1 MDNYQEIILRLS
13 QYLKDIEANI
23 AKPLVDAANKY
34 RLTAEVIC
42 KAIIVGHG
50 KQPQGLL
57 ERLIADALKHIEAD
71 ETARDAGMFK
81 TEIKYLQ
88 NVGNAYSHDGSGSD
102 LSDNESQSAAF
113 DALIK
118 VIWIAFFGNGNLD
131 APKIPSSMEDRI
143 PARTLGRVKF
153 ENPRAEDVVRLCF
166 PKQRVETK
174 LNRSD
179 HDNRLVYDYVI
190 VDLGGELSKGIIFL
204 RSRTALEKSLQ
215 DFLGSIG
222 TDFPDSLEI
231 ITPRAYR
238 RDGGEVDR
246 RKSILD
252 AARDLSLDSKVFG
265 SKGRKVQVKYFDD
278 FVWDS
283 CLPDA
288 FRTGESPAKKTS
300 NFIEQTLVPLDNSGE
315 PIGDYQ
321 SASAYVSNILKS
333 SNDFNPVHV
342 VTGPAG
348 IGKTTFCDDIAAYIN
363 AKNRKR
369 VILLSAT
376 DFREISIST
385 SVDSVSD
392 LYKVAVANGLLDDA
406 NSIESH
412 NFEIN
417 LACGNFVL
425 LIDGFDELESH
436 LGSSLNF
443 ENFIRSLAELEE
455 CFRKVL
461 VILTVRNYNLE
472 RFQHVRQAS
481 ICRLRGFSSED
492 TDRYLAGRLPNKSIA
507 EAKKLLQ
514 AFNENGEA
522 EKLTTI
528 PLYASL
534 ICDYLIDDDASTPG
548 ESLATK
554 SNSARFFTSGKPL
567 DTLVK
572 KIVDR
577 EITKQSLGKIGPD
590 DFFDILIEIIRAPQ
604 HTVTKEALLS
614 YISACDSD
622 TKTLNPVNF
631 LRNPFLL
638 WDKETISFKYD
649 SLTYFFKSR
658 LLALKIR
665 DGQFSELPA
674 IEFMAEFCRGDGPL
688 YDEVM
693 AVLPPTT
700 YAHAPNTLK
709 WFNSLL
715 QYGLRDTGSVLPWRK
730 AMSAFMYWALSKNI
744 DKIER
749 SESLNSYFG
758 SRTWTGCS
766 IYGQFYP
773 VNLNGITVQD
783 GYVENYTNLQSCD
796 YVPGNA
802 VFYSTQVN
810 FDDQT
815 LPDKLDRSL
824 FGSGCKFSSNL
835 LASFQTKKIADESGH
850 EVIRD
855 NLYKILKVG
864 FRSNHFSWKS
874 KNVYKNVTVVGKLSL
889 SSYLEFLSE
898 QEVLKI
904 ERSRADSEPGYV
916 VSDSWHSDAR
926 KLVEE
931 KNVTR
936 RMTNLITKLI
946 QSAQ

>member
-1 MDNYQEIILRLS
+1 MDNYQDIILRLS
-13 QYLKDIEANI
+13 QYLKDIEENSS
-23 AKPLVDAANKY
+23 KPLVDVANKY
-34 RLTAEVIC
+34 RVTAEVIC

-50 KQPQGLL
+50 MQPQGLL
-57 ERLIADALKHIEAD
+57 EKLIADALKHIEAD

-88 NVGNAYSHDGSGSD
+88 NVGNTYSHDGSGGG
-102 LSDNESQSAAF
+102 LSDKESQSAAF
-113 DALIK
+113 DSLIK
-118 VIWIAFFGNGNLD
+118 VIWITFFGNGNLD
-131 APKIPSSMEDRI
+131 APEIPRSMADQI

-153 ENPRAEDVVRLCF
+153 ENPRAEEVVRLCF
-166 PKQRVETK
+166 PKQRVETRLK
-174 LNRSD
+174 RSD
-179 HDNRLVYDYVI
+179 HDNRLVYDYI
-190 VDLGGELSKGIIFL
+190 VADLGGGLTKGMIFL
-204 RSRTALEKSLQ
+204 RSRTALEKSLL
-215 DFLGSIG
+215 DFLTVIR

-238 RDGGEVDR
+238 PDGGEIDR
-246 RKSILD
+246 RKSIVD
-252 AARDLSLDSKVFG
+252 AVRELSFDSKA
-265 SKGRKVQVKYFDD
+265 RKVNVKYFDD

-283 CLPDA
+283 CLPEA
-288 FRTGESPAKKTS
+288 FRTGNSPAKKTS
-300 NFIEQTLVPLDNSGE
+300 NFIEQALVPLDNSGE
-315 PIGDYQ
+315 PIGNYL
-321 SASAYVSNILKS
+321 SASTYISNILKS
-333 SNDFNPVHV
+333 SNDSNPVHV

-363 AKNRKR
+363 AQHRKR

-376 DFREISIST
+376 DFRDISIST

-392 LYKVAVANGLLDDA
+392 LYKVAVENGLLDDE
-406 NSIESH
+406 NTIESH

-436 LGSSLNF
+436 LGASLNF
-443 ENFIRSLAELEE
+443 EMFMRSLADLEE

-472 RFQHVRQAS
+472 RFQHVRHAS

-492 TDRYLAGRLPNKSIA
+492 TDRYLRGRLPNKTDIA

-514 AFNENGEA
+514 AFNENGEV

-534 ICDYLIDDDASTPG
+534 ICDYLIDDDASALGQP
-548 ESLATK
+548 LAIT
-554 SNSARFFTSGKPL
+554 SDSARFFTSGKPL

-577 EITKQSLGKIGPD
+577 EITKQSLGKICPD
-590 DFFDILIEIIRAPQ
+590 DFFEILIEIIRAPQ
-604 HTVTKEALLS
+604 HTVTKEGLLS
-614 YISACDSD
+614 YISACDGDSD
-622 TKTLNPVNF
+622 TSTVNPVNF

-638 WDKETISFKYD
+638 WDKEIISFRYD

-658 LLALKIR
+658 LLARKIR

-674 IEFMAEFCRGDGPL
+674 IEFMAEFYRGDGPL

-700 YAHAPNTLK
+700 YALAPNTLK
-709 WFNSLL
+709 WFKDLL
-715 QYGLRDTGSVLPWRK
+715 QYGLKDTGSALPWRK
-730 AMSAFMYWALSKNI
+730 AMSAFLYWGLSKNV
-744 DKIER
+744 DKTER
-749 SESLNSYFG
+749 SGTLNNYFG
-758 SRTWTGCS
+758 SKTWTGCS
-766 IYGQFYP
+766 IYGQFYQ
-773 VNLNGITVQD
+773 VNLSGIVVED
-783 GYVENYTNLQSCD
+783 GYVENYTNLQNCD

-802 VFYSTQVN
+802 VFYTTQVS
-810 FDDQT
+810 FDDRS
-815 LPDKLDRSL
+815 LPEKLDRSL
-824 FGSGCKFSSNL
+824 FGPGCKFSSNL
-835 LASFQTKKIADESGH
+835 STSFQSKKIADESGN

-864 FRSNHFSWKS
+864 FRANHFSWKS
-874 KNVYKNVTVVGKLSL
+874 KNVYKKVTVFGRFSL
-889 SSYLEFLSE
+889 NSYLEFLSD
-898 QEVLKI
+898 QGVLKI
-904 ERSRADSEPGYV
+904 ELSRTDSEPGYV
-916 VSDSWHSDAR
+916 VSDNWYSDAR

-931 KNVTR
+931 KNVTK
-936 RMTNLITKLI
+936 RMTNLITDLI
-946 QSAQ
+946 QSA

>member
-1 MDNYQEIILRLS
+1 MDNYHDVVLRLS
-13 QYLKDIEANI
+13 QYLEDIEANI
-23 AKPLVDAANKY
+23 AKPLADAANKY

-57 ERLIADALKHIEAD
+57 EKLIADALKYIEAD
-71 ETARDAGMFK
+71 EAARDAGMFK

-88 NVGNAYSHDGSGSD
+88 NVGNTYSHDGSGSN
-102 LSDNESQSAAF
+102 LSDKETQSAAF

-118 VIWIAFFGNGNLD
+118 VIRIAFFGNGNLD

-166 PKQRVETK
+166 PKQRVKTK
-174 LNRSD
+174 LKRSD
-179 HDNRLVYDYVI
+179 HDNRLVYDYVSI
-190 VDLGGELSKGIIFL
+190 DLGGLSKGMIFL

-215 DFLGSIG
+215 DFLVSIG

-246 RKSILD
+246 RKSIIE
-252 AARDLSLDSKVFG
+252 AARDLSLDLKVFG
-265 SKGRKVQVKYFDD
+265 PKSQKVQVKYFDD

-283 CLPDA
+283 CLPEA
-288 FRTGESPAKKTS
+288 FRTGYSPAKKTS
-300 NFIEQTLVPLDNSGE
+300 NFIEQTLVPFDNSEE
-315 PIGDYQ
+315 PNGNYQ
-321 SASAYVSNILKS
+321 SASAYVSGILKS

-363 AKNRKR
+363 AQDRKR

-385 SVDSVSD
+385 AVDSVSD
-392 LYKVAVANGLLDDA
+392 LYKVAVVNGLLDEA

-436 LGSSLNF
+436 LGASLNF
-443 ENFIRSLAELEE
+443 ENFMRSLADLEE

-461 VILTVRNYNLE
+461 VILTVRDYNLE

-481 ICRLRGFSSED
+481 ICRLRGFSNQD
-492 TDRYLAGRLPNKSIA
+492 TDRYLAGRLPKSSIA

-522 EKLTTI
+522 EKLITI

-534 ICDYLIDDDASTPG
+534 ICDYLVDDDASTLGQP
-548 ESLATK
+548 LAIT
-554 SNSARFFTSGKPL
+554 SDSARFFTSGKPL

-622 TKTLNPVNF
+622 TQTINHVNF

-638 WDKETISFKYD
+638 WEKETISFKYD

-658 LLALKIR
+658 LLARKIR
-665 DGQFSELPA
+665 DGQFSERPS

-693 AVLPPTT
+693 AVLPPIP
-700 YAHAPNTLK
+700 YANASNTLK
-709 WFNSLL
+709 WFQDLL
-715 QYGLRDTGSVLPWRK
+715 LYGLRDTGSALPWRK

-744 DKIER
+744 DKTER
-749 SESLNSYFG
+749 SESLNCYFG

-773 VNLNGITVQD
+773 LNLSGISVQD

-796 YVPGNA
+796 YVPGDA

-810 FDDQT
+810 FDDQS

-835 LASFQTKKIADESGH
+835 LTSFQAKKIADESEH

-855 NLYKILKVG
+855 NLYKIFKVG

-874 KNVYKNVTVVGKLSL
+874 KNVYKNVTVVGRLSL
-889 SSYLEFLSE
+889 NSYLEFLSE
-898 QEVLKI
+898 QDVMKI
-904 ERSRADSEPGYV
+904 DPSRADSEPGYV
-916 VSDSWHSDAR
+916 VSDSWYSDAR

-931 KNVTR
+931 KNVTK
-936 RMTNLITKLI
+936 RMMNLITNLI